1 MINKIRNTIK
11 KYDMFSASP
20 NVSVALSGGAD
31 SVCLLYSLL
40 KLKDEFN
47 LNISAL
53 HLNHNLRGEESE
65 RDERFVR
72 ELCDKLMVP
81 LKIESVDV
89 LTESERRSESIEL
102 TARDLRYDFFKRNT
116 NGTVAIAHTAS
127 DNLETVIYN
136 LTRGSGI
143 RGICGIP
150 PKRDIYIRPLIE
162 VTSNEV
168 RGFLEENEIDFVI
181 DSSNLTD
188 DYTRNYIRHN
198 VVPHLKKINPS
209 VEQTIIS
216 SGSNLREDSD
226 FLNETANKIYC
237 ITSLSDGLD
246 AKLLREQPKAI
257 AKRVLGIYFFEKTK
271 THADSFHINQMY
283 AVLVGGTKQSLP
295 ENRLAICSE
304 TRFKIIANEISN
316 VDFETSVIYETV
328 KKDSNVYNLL
338 LKNAIDCDRIKG
350 SLVVRTRNEGDSI
363 KISGRKCTK
372 SLKKLFNEQKIP
384 LEERANL
391 PVAVD
396 DEGLVWVYGI
406 GVAQRVMINEKT
418 VNIARFDVNKI

>member
-181 DSSNLTD
+181 DSS
-188 DYTRNYIRHN
+188 I
-198 VVPHLKKINPS
+198 
-209 VEQTIIS
+209 
-216 SGSNLREDSD
+216 
-226 FLNETANKIYC
+226 
-237 ITSLSDGLD
+237 
-246 AKLLREQPKAI
+246 
-257 AKRVLGIYFFEKTK
+257 
-271 THADSFHINQMY
+271 
-283 AVLVGGTKQSLP
+283 
-295 ENRLAICSE
+295 
-304 TRFKIIANEISN
+304 
-316 VDFETSVIYETV
+316 
-328 KKDSNVYNLL
+328 
-338 LKNAIDCDRIKG
+338 
-350 SLVVRTRNEGDSI
+350 
-363 KISGRKCTK
+363 
-372 SLKKLFNEQKIP
+372 
-384 LEERANL
+384 
-391 PVAVD
+391 
-396 DEGLVWVYGI
+396 
-406 GVAQRVMINEKT
+406 
-418 VNIARFDVNKI
+418 

>member
-216 SGSNLREDSD
+216 SGSNLREDSE
-226 FLNETANKIYC
+226 FLNETANKIDC